1 MSNRNSKLARR
12 PNPNTMDYKKLH
24 EHIAKRYDIYL
35 FEDEIKE
42 IVDIVLEMHN
52 EKTKIF
58 TMDTN
63 YKVETGING
72 WQRVTIDFTVKSRP
86 RWWQFWK
93 PRIDAQDFQYS
104 LWLKPKDELFL
115 YEPQIEEK

>member
-1 MSNRNSKLARR
+1 
-12 PNPNTMDYKKLH
+12 MDYQKLYRH
-24 EHIAKRYDIYL
+24 MAIEHGL
-35 FEDEIKE
+35 FLLDSQMEE

-52 EKTKIF
+52 EKTKIC